1 MSDRDCIRGC
11 VQRDVHYAT
20 CAWYGIDE
28 NVAPTVA
35 ALPNAPKQCKG
46 CAPRE
51 CRDGSLICDR
61 CFGRLRALVRD
72 ADDLMG
78 RLWSLADPMK
88 ATPTDKAPGRR
99 SSSVEPP
106 APVDADL
113 LDAINEISR
122 RLWDWESFVHPVTLE
137 AALPELVNV
146 VEHVEALGRG
156 FLDRHPLVDGIR
168 EVWSVQ
174 DAVDKWGFE
183 RRTDAFVYPADEGE
197 GEPEAAPVREWYDP
211 LLTLQQA
218 AKRASVSQRQVQRW
232 VQKEVVSVV
241 AQHRGPRGS
250 VMKYVR
256 ASAVDAA
263 VASMGANQQRTR
275 YLQPSESSDPR
286 GQAGEGLMS
295 GWR

>member
-1 MSDRDCIRGC
+1 MAERYCIRGC
-11 VQRDVHYAT
+11 KVRGTHYAT
-20 CAWYGIDE
+20 CEDYGKSPE
-28 NVAPTVA
+28 QSA
-35 ALPNAPKQCKG
+35 CRG

-72 ADDLMG
+72 SGDLMG

-88 ATPTDKAPGRR
+88 ATPTDKAPGGR
-99 SSSVEPP
+99 SASVEAP

-122 RLWDWESFVHPVTLE
+122 RLWDWEKFVSPLALE

-156 FLDRHPLVDGIR
+156 FLDRHPLVDGVR

-174 DAVDKWGFE
+174 DAVDKWGVE
-183 RRTDAFVYPADEGE
+183 RRTDAFVYPDDDADEIE
-197 GEPEAAPVREWYDP
+197 LQPVREWYDP
-211 LLTLQQA
+211 LLTVQQA
-218 AKRASVSQRQVQRW
+218 ATRAKVSQRQVQRW
-232 VQKEVVSVV
+232 VQKETVAVV

-250 VMKYVR
+250 VMKYVQ

-263 VASMGANQQRTR
+263 AETMRANQQRTQFAQLR
-275 YLQPSESSDPR
+275 QEKS
-286 GQAGEGLMS
+286 
-295 GWR
+295 